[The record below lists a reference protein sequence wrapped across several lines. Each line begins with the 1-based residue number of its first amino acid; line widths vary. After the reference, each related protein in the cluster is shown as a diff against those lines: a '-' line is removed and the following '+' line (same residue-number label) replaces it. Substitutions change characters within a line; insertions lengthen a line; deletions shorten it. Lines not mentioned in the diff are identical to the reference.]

1 MDTIKH
7 NSWYLD
13 VSLRQFLAP
22 ASHGTRAKENLRIG
36 SKRSDIPR
44 RGSPQRMVRWIRR
57 TFREGWRLAL
67 LKNQRTPRIGCAGA
81 QFFVWQKSFQV
92 ISQYFVAPEKSKVC
106 VRCKAM
112 CVKLNDR
119 LYCSIFSISSPE
131 PPTCI
136 WEKDSRFLDF
146 PGNLKPLP
154 YIYIYIYPIFIYL
167 LKVVIFHSYIMLSS
181 QRCWVHL
188 FEPVE
193 VL

>member
-36 SKRSDIPR
+36 SKRSEIPR
-44 RGSPQRMVRWIRR
+44 RGEIGIAQKSEN
-57 TFREGWRLAL
+57 T
-67 LKNQRTPRIGCAGA
+67 KNWLCRCPIFC
-81 QFFVWQKSFQV
+81 WQKSFHV
-92 ISQYFVAPEKSKVC
+92 ISQYFAAPEKSKVC

-112 CVKLNDR
+112 CVRLNDR

-136 WEKDSRFLDF
+136 
-146 PGNLKPLP
+146 
-154 YIYIYIYPIFIYL
+154 
-167 LKVVIFHSYIMLSS
+167 
-181 QRCWVHL
+181 
-188 FEPVE
+188 
-193 VL
+193 